1 MLDVVRPYFRCQS
14 FKLVVTIRVMSLHGK
29 DLQSLFILFQLQSI
43 CATPTKGSCRAKN
56 ACSVRVSYSDGSGL
70 APARFRWFIFG
81 SYIKQNKRYKLDRTL
96 QMHHYVLWQYV
107 YKI

>member
-1 MLDVVRPYFRCQS
+1 
-14 FKLVVTIRVMSLHGK
+14 MSLHGK

-43 CATPTKGSCRAKN
+43 CATPAKGSCRAKV

-70 APARFRWFIFG
+70 APASFRWFIFG
-81 SYIKQNKRYKLDRTL
+81 SYIKQNKRYLDRTL
-96 QMHHYVLWQYV
+96 RMHHYVLWQDV